1 MFIEVYQIPM
11 EKWNEPTVQSADPAN
26 RRLIPLHA
34 ISRVRTSKQSPNRAE
49 LQLGKDK
56 VIMVVGS
63 YDEVVQRIAN
73 AAERGK
79 VCRVK
84 PVK

>member
-11 EKWNEPTVQSADPAN
+11 ENWSKPSLQSADPEN

-34 ISRVRTSKQSPNRAE
+34 ISRVRPSQQCAGRAE

-56 VIMVVGS
+56 VIMIVGT
-63 YDEVVQRIAN
+63 YDEVVERVAN
-73 AAERGK
+73 AVTLGK
-79 VCRVK
+79 VCRIK
-84 PVK
+84 

>member
-11 EKWNEPTVQSADPAN
+11 ENWNKPSLHSQDPAN
-26 RRLIPLHA
+26 RRLVPLHA
-34 ISRVRTSKQSPNRAE
+34 ISRVRISKQCNGRAE

-63 YDEVVQRIAN
+63 YDDLVQRIVN
-73 AAERGK
+73 AVDSGK

-84 PVK
+84 

>member
-11 EKWNEPTVQSADPAN
+11 ENWNQPTAQSADAAN
-26 RRLIPLHA
+26 RRLVPLHA
-34 ISRVRTSKQSPNRAE
+34 ISRVRISKQCDARAE

-63 YDEVVQRIAN
+63 YDEVVGRIAE
-73 AAERGK
+73 ACDSGR
-79 VCRVK
+79 VCRV
-84 PVK
+84 

>member
-11 EKWNEPTVQSADPAN
+11 ENWNKPTLQSADPQN
-26 RRLIPLHA
+26 RRLIPLHT
-34 ISRVRTSKQSPNRAE
+34 ISRVRISAQSPNRAE
-49 LQLGKDK
+49 IQLGKDK

-63 YDEVVQRIAN
+63 YDEIVTRISNVTNGA
-73 AAERGK
+73 

-84 PVK
+84 